1 MKHSIYKF
9 LAFFMVLLL
18 STAVLSKEEK
28 ELQSEDFHTLDI
40 NSFNE
45 SILKGK
51 LKEDQWTLDPVAV
64 SLRFIGPFE
73 GRTQSIERVNESPE
87 SFDATQ
93 VTILNK
99 GLLDD
104 SVKAVKYQLTLKK
117 VDSIWVIDSAVKV
130 FKCWK
135 GRGHEDF
142 SSEPCK

>member
-9 LAFFMVLLL
+9 LAFFIVLLL

-28 ELQSEDFHTLDI
+28 DLSPADYQVLSVEA
-40 NSFNE
+40 FNE
-45 SILKGK
+45 SVLKGK
-51 LKEDQWTLDPVAV
+51 DNKWTSDPVAV

-73 GRTQSIERVNESPE
+73 GRMQTIERVNESPE
-87 SFDATQ
+87 SFDTTQ
-93 VTILNK
+93 VTIINK

-104 SVKAVKYQLTLKK
+104 SVKAVKYKLTLNK
-117 VDSIWVIDSAVKV
+117 VDSVWVIDSAVKV